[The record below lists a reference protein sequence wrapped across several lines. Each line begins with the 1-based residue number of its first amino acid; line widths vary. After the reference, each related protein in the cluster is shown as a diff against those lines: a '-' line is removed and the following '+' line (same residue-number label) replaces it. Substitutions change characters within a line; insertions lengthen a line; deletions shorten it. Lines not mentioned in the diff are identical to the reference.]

1 MRGESEVNERGG
13 GAKKGKRQEVG
24 GEGLRPDLYWGWGV
38 GSFWSATT
46 TREVSFTTGLLQ
58 FGMRQCDI
66 SR

>member
-1 MRGESEVNERGG
+1 MD
-13 GAKKGKRQEVG
+13 
-24 GEGLRPDLYWGWGV
+24 EGIGDLSSDEGRIG
-38 GSFWSATT
+38 ATT